1 MPPAQTK
8 GEKMSGT
15 EIVNSVLK
23 VAEKASRIDLEQAG
37 KKAVETVKSLN
48 AGTIVNAINVN
59 SAERIERRTMA
70 TLDVAYLLAN
80 IDGWFTEKQE
90 SCFEKIAAAIG
101 KKPSDVS
108 AHAVGL
114 NAKLAHIRER
124 VTEDELLGAFIAECR
139 SYCEAFDGML
149 IPSRRAFALWITLG
163 LADGEM
169 SSTYRKALDL
179 LRKEFKHSA
188 LLFGAMGA
196 LPVYGAAAVVGG
208 VGMGLLTAIAGGLK
222 TLKHKQTLDKYVPLV
237 SEEFMLQAE
246 RIIAEV
252 STLEAEIAEMPDSE
266 KQSKYENLIQQL
278 EELINPPSDDDDD
291 EDDEE

>member
-1 MPPAQTK
+1 
-8 GEKMSGT
+8 MSGS
-15 EIVNSVLK
+15 EIIDTVLK
-23 VAEKASRIDLEQAG
+23 VAEKASCIDLEQAG
-37 KKAVETVKSLN
+37 KKACETVKSLN
-48 AGTIVNAINVN
+48 VGTIVNAINVN

-90 SCFEKIAAAIG
+90 TCFEKIAVSLG

-139 SYCEAFDGML
+139 SYCESFDGML

-208 VGMGLLTAIAGGLK
+208 VGMGLLAAIAGGLK

-246 RIIAEV
+246 RIIAEA

-266 KQSKYENLIQQL
+266 KQSKYESLVQNLEQL
-278 EELINPPSDDDDD
+278 IAPPSDEEED
-291 EDDEE
+291 EDEE

>member
-1 MPPAQTK
+1 MQIESET
-8 GEKMSGT
+8 KMSGSK
-15 EIVNSVLK
+15 IVNAVLN

-37 KKAVETVKSLN
+37 KKAVETVKNLD
-48 AGTIVNAINVN
+48 AVTLVNAINVN

-90 SCFEKIAAAIG
+90 ACFEKIAASLG

-139 SYCEAFDGML
+139 SYCESFDGMF

-169 SSTYRKALDL
+169 NSTYRKALDL

-196 LPVYGAAAVVGG
+196 LPVYGIASAVGG
-208 VGMGLLTAIAGGLK
+208 VGLGLVTAIAGGLK
-222 TLKHKQTLDKYVPLV
+222 TLKHKQTLDKYAPLV
-237 SEEFMLQAE
+237 SEEFILQAE
-246 RIIAEV
+246 RIIAEA
-252 STLEAEIAEMPDSE
+252 SALEAELAQMPDSE
-266 KQSKYENLIQQL
+266 KQSKYESLVQNLEQL
-278 EELINPPSDDDDD
+278 IAPPSDDEED
-291 EDDEE
+291 ENEE

>member
-1 MPPAQTK
+1 MQIESETK
-8 GEKMSGT
+8 MRGSK
-15 EIVNSVLK
+15 IVNAVLN
-23 VAEKASRIDLEQAG
+23 VAEKASRIDLEHAG
-37 KKAVETVKSLN
+37 KKACETVKSLN

-90 SCFEKIAAAIG
+90 TCFEKIAASLG

-149 IPSRRAFALWITLG
+149 IPSRRAFALWLTLG

-169 SSTYRKALDL
+169 SSIYRKALEL

-196 LPVYGAAAVVGG
+196 LPVYGVASAVGG
-208 VGMGLLTAIAGGLK
+208 VGLGLVTAIAGGLK
-222 TLKHKQTLDKYVPLV
+222 SLKHKQTLDKKFPLV
-237 SEEFMLQAE
+237 SEEFMVQAE
-246 RIIAEV
+246 KLIAEAAI
-252 STLEAEIAEMPDSE
+252 LEAQLAETPDSE
-266 KQSKYENLIQQL
+266 KQNKYENLIQQL
-278 EELINPPSDDDDD
+278 EELINPPSDDD
-291 EDDEE
+291 ENEEE

>member
-1 MPPAQTK
+1 
-8 GEKMSGT
+8 MSGT
-15 EIVNSVLK
+15 EIMDSVLN
-23 VAEKASRIDLEQAG
+23 VAEKVASVDLEQTG
-37 KKAVETVKSLN
+37 KKVVKKVKNLN
-48 AGTIVNAINVN
+48 AATLVNAINVN

-90 SCFEKIAAAIG
+90 TCFEKIAASLG

-196 LPVYGAAAVVGG
+196 LPVYGIASAVGG
-208 VGMGLLTAIAGGLK
+208 VGLGLVTAIAGGLK
-222 TLKHKQTLDKYVPLV
+222 TLKHKQTLDKYAPLV

-246 RIIAEV
+246 RIIAEA
-252 STLEAEIAEMPDSE
+252 SSLEAEIAAVPDQA
-266 KQSKYENLIQQL
+266 KQQRYDSLVLELEQLIA
-278 EELINPPSDDDDD
+278 PPGDDD
-291 EDDEE
+291 EDEDEE

>member
-1 MPPAQTK
+1 
-8 GEKMSGT
+8 MSGS
-15 EIVNSVLK
+15 EIIDTVLK
-23 VAEKASRIDLEQAG
+23 VAEKASRIDLEHAG
-37 KKAVETVKSLN
+37 KKACETVKSLN

-90 SCFEKIAAAIG
+90 TCFEKIAASLG

-169 SSTYRKALDL
+169 SSPYRKALEL

-208 VGMGLLTAIAGGLK
+208 VGMGLLAAIAGGLK

-246 RIIAEV
+246 RIIAEA
-252 STLEAEIAEMPDSE
+252 SRLEAEIAEMPDSE

-278 EELINPPSDDDDD
+278 EELINSPSDDEED

>member
-1 MPPAQTK
+1 
-8 GEKMSGT
+8 MSGT
-15 EIVNSVLK
+15 EIMDSVLN
-23 VAEKASRIDLEQAG
+23 VAEKVASVDLEQTG
-37 KKAVETVKSLN
+37 KKVVKKVKNLN
-48 AGTIVNAINVN
+48 AATLVNAINPN
-59 SAERIERRTMA
+59 CAERIERRTMA

-90 SCFEKIAAAIG
+90 TCFEKIAASLG

-139 SYCEAFDGML
+139 PYCESFDGML

-169 SSTYRKALDL
+169 SSTYRKALEL

-208 VGMGLLTAIAGGLK
+208 VGMGLLAAIAGGLK

-246 RIIAEV
+246 RIIAEA
-252 STLEAEIAEMPDSE
+252 SLLEAEIAAVPDQA
-266 KQSKYENLIQQL
+266 KQQRYDSLVLELEQLIA
-278 EELINPPSDDDDD
+278 PPGDDD
-291 EDDEE
+291 EDEDEE

>member
-1 MPPAQTK
+1 
-8 GEKMSGT
+8 MSGT
-15 EIVNSVLK
+15 EIMASVLN
-23 VAEKASRIDLEQAG
+23 VAEKVAAVDLEQTG
-37 KKAVETVKSLN
+37 KKVIKKVKNLN
-48 AGTIVNAINVN
+48 AVTLVNAINVN

-70 TLDVAYLLAN
+70 TLNVAYLLAN

-90 SCFEKIAAAIG
+90 TCFEKIAASLG

-169 SSTYRKALDL
+169 SSTYRKALEL

-188 LLFGAMGA
+188 LLFGAVGA
-196 LPVYGAAAVVGG
+196 LPVYGTAAVVGG

-222 TLKHKQTLDKYVPLV
+222 TLKHKQTLDKYAPLV

-246 RIIAEV
+246 RIIAEA
-252 STLEAEIAEMPDSE
+252 SSLEAEIAAIPDQA
-266 KQSKYENLIQQL
+266 KQQRYDSLVFELEQLIA
-278 EELINPPSDDDDD
+278 PPGDDDDD
-291 EDDEE
+291 EDEE

>member
-1 MPPAQTK
+1 MQIESET
-8 GEKMSGT
+8 KMSGSK
-15 EIVNSVLK
+15 IVNAVLN

-37 KKAVETVKSLN
+37 KKACETVKSLN

-90 SCFEKIAAAIG
+90 ACFEKIAASLG

-114 NAKLAHIRER
+114 NAKLAHIRKR
-124 VTEDELLGAFIAECR
+124 VSEEELLRAFIAECR
-139 SYCEAFDGML
+139 PYCEAFGGML
-149 IPSRRAFALWITLG
+149 IPSRRAFALWIALG
-163 LADGEM
+163 LAEGEM
-169 SSTYRKALDL
+169 TPVYRKALEL

-208 VGMGLLTAIAGGLK
+208 VGMGLLAAIAGGLK
-222 TLKHKQTLDKYVPLV
+222 TLKHKQTLDKYAPLV

-246 RIIAEV
+246 RIIAEA
-252 STLEAEIAEMPDSE
+252 SSLEAELAQMPDSE
-266 KQSKYENLIQQL
+266 RQSKYENLIQQL
-278 EELINPPSDDDDD
+278 EELIAPPSDDEED
-291 EDDEE
+291 EDED

>member
-1 MPPAQTK
+1 
-8 GEKMSGT
+8 MSGS
-15 EIVNSVLK
+15 EIVDSVLK
-23 VAEKASRIDLEQAG
+23 VAEKASCIDLEHAG
-37 KKAVETVKSLN
+37 KKAVETVKNLN
-48 AGTIVNAINVN
+48 AAPLVNAINVN

-90 SCFEKIAAAIG
+90 TCFEKIAASLG

-169 SSTYRKALDL
+169 SSTYRKALEL
-179 LRKEFKHSA
+179 LQKEFKHSA

-196 LPVYGAAAVVGG
+196 LPVYGAATVVGG
-208 VGMGLLTAIAGGLK
+208 VGMGLLAAIAGGLK

-246 RIIAEV
+246 RIIAEA
-252 STLEAEIAEMPDSE
+252 SPLEAEIATVPDQA
-266 KQSKYENLIQQL
+266 KQQRYDSLVWELEQLIA
-278 EELINPPSDDDDD
+278 PPGDDDDD
-291 EDDEE
+291 EDEE

>member
-1 MPPAQTK
+1 MN
-8 GEKMSGT
+8 GS

-23 VAEKASRIDLEQAG
+23 VAEKASRIDLEHAG
-37 KKAVETVKSLN
+37 KKAVETVKNLD
-48 AGTIVNAINVN
+48 AVTLVNAINVN

-80 IDGWFTEKQE
+80 IDGWFSEKQE
-90 SCFEKIAAAIG
+90 TCFEKIAASLG

-124 VTEDELLGAFIAECR
+124 VTEDELLGSFIAECR
-139 SYCEAFDGML
+139 SYCESFDGMF

-196 LPVYGAAAVVGG
+196 LPVYGIASAVGG
-208 VGMGLLTAIAGGLK
+208 VGLGLVTAIAGGLK
-222 TLKHKQTLDKYVPLV
+222 TLKHKQTLDKYAPLV

-246 RIIAEV
+246 RIIAEA
-252 STLEAEIAEMPDSE
+252 SSLEAEIAAVPDQA
-266 KQSKYENLIQQL
+266 KQQRYDSLVLELEQLIA
-278 EELINPPSDDDDD
+278 PPGYDD
-291 EDDEE
+291 EDEDEE

>member
-1 MPPAQTK
+1 MQIESET
-8 GEKMSGT
+8 KMSGSK
-15 EIVNSVLK
+15 IVNAVLN

-37 KKAVETVKSLN
+37 KKAVETVKNLD
-48 AGTIVNAINVN
+48 AVTLVNAINVN
-59 SAERIERRTMA
+59 SAERIERRAMA

-90 SCFEKIAAAIG
+90 ACFEKIAASLG

-139 SYCEAFDGML
+139 SYCESFDGMF

-169 SSTYRKALDL
+169 NSTYRKALDL

-196 LPVYGAAAVVGG
+196 LPVYGIASAVGG
-208 VGMGLLTAIAGGLK
+208 VGLGLVTAIAGGLK
-222 TLKHKQTLDKYVPLV
+222 TLKHKQTLDKYAPLV
-237 SEEFMLQAE
+237 SEEFILQAE
-246 RIIAEV
+246 RIIAEA
-252 STLEAEIAEMPDSE
+252 SALEAELAQMPDSE
-266 KQSKYENLIQQL
+266 KQSKYESLVQNLEQL
-278 EELINPPSDDDDD
+278 IAPPSDDEED
-291 EDDEE
+291 ENEE

>member
-1 MPPAQTK
+1 
-8 GEKMSGT
+8 MSGN
-15 EIVNSVLK
+15 EIVDTVLK

-48 AGTIVNAINVN
+48 ANTIVNAINLN

-90 SCFEKIAAAIG
+90 ACFEKIAASLG
-101 KKPSDVS
+101 KKPSDIS

-114 NAKLAHIRER
+114 NAKLAHIRKQ
-124 VTEDELLGAFIAECR
+124 VSEDDLLGAFIAECR
-139 SYCEAFDGML
+139 PYCESFDGML
-149 IPSRRAFALWITLG
+149 IPGRRAFALWIALG
-163 LADGEM
+163 LAEGEM
-169 SSTYRKALDL
+169 TPVYRKALEL

-196 LPVYGAAAVVGG
+196 LPVYGLATAVGG
-208 VGMGLLTAIAGGLK
+208 VGMGLFSAIAGGLK
-222 TLKHKQTLDKYVPLV
+222 SLKHKQTLDKKFPLV
-237 SEEFMLQAE
+237 SEEFMVQAE
-246 RIIAEV
+246 KLIAEAAI
-252 STLEAEIAEMPDSE
+252 LEAQLAETPDSE
-266 KQSKYENLIQQL
+266 KQSKYETLIQQL
-278 EELINPPSDDDDD
+278 EELIAPPSDDED

>member
-1 MPPAQTK
+1 
-8 GEKMSGT
+8 MSGN
-15 EIVNSVLK
+15 EIVNTVLK
-23 VAEKASRIDLEQAG
+23 VAEKVAAVDLEQAG
-37 KKAVETVKSLN
+37 KTAAEAVKN
-48 AGTIVNAINVN
+48 FNGATIANAINVN
-59 SAERIERRTMA
+59 TPERIERRTMA

-80 IDGWFTEKQE
+80 INDWFTEKQE
-90 SCFEKIAAAIG
+90 ACFEKIAVSLA

-114 NAKLAHIRER
+114 NAKLAHIRKR

-139 SYCEAFDGML
+139 PYCESFDGML
-149 IPSRRAFALWITLG
+149 IPSRRAFALG

-208 VGMGLLTAIAGGLK
+208 VGLGLVTAIAGGLK
-222 TLKHKQTLDKYVPLV
+222 TLKHKQTLDKYAPLV

-246 RIIAEV
+246 CIIAEASV
-252 STLEAEIAEMPDSE
+252 LEAELAQMPDSE
-266 KQSKYENLIQQL
+266 KQSKYASLVQNLEQL
-278 EELINPPSDDDDD
+278 IAPPSDDEED
-291 EDDEE
+291 EDEDE

>member
-1 MPPAQTK
+1 MQIESET
-8 GEKMSGT
+8 KMSGSK
-15 EIVNSVLK
+15 IVNAVLN

-37 KKAVETVKSLN
+37 KKACETVKSLN

-90 SCFEKIAAAIG
+90 TCFEKIAASLG

-139 SYCEAFDGML
+139 SYCESFDGMF

-169 SSTYRKALDL
+169 SSTYRKALEL

-196 LPVYGAAAVVGG
+196 LPVYGLATAVGG
-208 VGMGLLTAIAGGLK
+208 VGMGLFSAIAGGLK
-222 TLKHKQTLDKYVPLV
+222 SLKHKQVLDKKYPLV
-237 SEEFMLQAE
+237 SEEFMVQAE
-246 RIIAEV
+246 KLIEEAAI
-252 STLEAEIAEMPDSE
+252 LEAQLAETPDSE
-266 KQSKYENLIQQL
+266 KQSKYETLIQQL
-278 EELINPPSDDDDD
+278 EDLIAPPSDDED
-291 EDDEE
+291 EDEE

>member
-1 MPPAQTK
+1 MQIESET
-8 GEKMSGT
+8 KMSGT
-15 EIVNSVLK
+15 EIVDAVLK
-23 VAEKASRIDLEQAG
+23 VAEKASRIDLEHAG
-37 KKAVETVKSLN
+37 QKAVETVKNLN
-48 AGTIVNAINVN
+48 AAPLVNAINVN

-80 IDGWFTEKQE
+80 IDGWFSEKQE
-90 SCFEKIAAAIG
+90 TCFEKIAASLG

-139 SYCEAFDGML
+139 SYCESFDGMF

-169 SSTYRKALDL
+169 SSTCRKALEL

-196 LPVYGAAAVVGG
+196 LPVYGIASAVGG
-208 VGMGLLTAIAGGLK
+208 VGLGLVTAIAGGLK
-222 TLKHKQTLDKYVPLV
+222 TLKHKQTLDKYAPLV

-246 RIIAEV
+246 RIIAEAN
-252 STLEAEIAEMPDSE
+252 SLEAQLAETPDIE
-266 KQSKYENLIQQL
+266 KQSEYETLIQQL
-278 EELINPPSDDDDD
+278 EELIAPPSDDED

>member
-1 MPPAQTK
+1 
-8 GEKMSGT
+8 MSGSK
-15 EIVNSVLK
+15 IVNSVLK
-23 VAEKASRIDLEQAG
+23 VAEKASCIDLEHAG
-37 KKAVETVKSLN
+37 KKAVETVKNLD
-48 AGTIVNAINVN
+48 AVTLVNAINVN
-59 SAERIERRTMA
+59 SAECIERRTMA

-90 SCFEKIAAAIG
+90 ACFEKIAASLG

-139 SYCEAFDGML
+139 SYCESFDGML

-222 TLKHKQTLDKYVPLV
+222 TLKHKQTLDKYAPLV

-246 RIIAEV
+246 RIIAEA
-252 STLEAEIAEMPDSE
+252 SSLEAEIAEMPDSE
-266 KQSKYENLIQQL
+266 RQSKYENLIQQL
-278 EELINPPSDDDDD
+278 EELINPPSDDEED

>member
-1 MPPAQTK
+1 
-8 GEKMSGT
+8 MSGT
-15 EIVNSVLK
+15 EIVDSVLK
-23 VAEKASRIDLEQAG
+23 VAEKASRIDLEHAG
-37 KKAVETVKSLN
+37 KKAVESVKSLN

-80 IDGWFTEKQE
+80 IDGWFSEKQE
-90 SCFEKIAAAIG
+90 ACFEKIAASLG

-139 SYCEAFDGML
+139 SYCESFDGML
-149 IPSRRAFALWITLG
+149 IPSCRAFALWITLG

-169 SSTYRKALDL
+169 SSTYRKALDW

-196 LPVYGAAAVVGG
+196 LPVYGAATVVGG

-222 TLKHKQTLDKYVPLV
+222 TLKHKQTLDKYAPLV

-246 RIIAEV
+246 RIIAEA
-252 STLEAEIAEMPDSE
+252 SSLEAEIAEMPDSE
-266 KQSKYENLIQQL
+266 RQSKYENLIQQL
-278 EELINPPSDDDDD
+278 EELINPPSDDEED

>member
-1 MPPAQTK
+1 
-8 GEKMSGT
+8 MSGS
-15 EIVNSVLK
+15 EIVDSVLK
-23 VAEKASRIDLEQAG
+23 VAEKASCIDLEHAG
-37 KKAVETVKSLN
+37 KKAVETVKNLN
-48 AGTIVNAINVN
+48 AVPLVNAINVN

-90 SCFEKIAAAIG
+90 TCFEKIAASLG

-169 SSTYRKALDL
+169 SSTYRKALEL

-208 VGMGLLTAIAGGLK
+208 VGMGLLAAIAGGLK

-246 RIIAEV
+246 RIIAEA
-252 STLEAEIAEMPDSE
+252 SRLEAEIAAVPDQA
-266 KQSKYENLIQQL
+266 KQQRYDSLVLELEQLIA
-278 EELINPPSDDDDD
+278 PPGDDDE

>member
-1 MPPAQTK
+1 
-8 GEKMSGT
+8 MSGT

-37 KKAVETVKSLN
+37 KKACETVKSLN
-48 AGTIVNAINVN
+48 VGTIVNAINVN

-90 SCFEKIAAAIG
+90 ACFEKIAASLG

-208 VGMGLLTAIAGGLK
+208 VGMGLLAAIAGGLK

-246 RIIAEV
+246 RIIAEA

>member
-1 MPPAQTK
+1 
-8 GEKMSGT
+8 MSGS
-15 EIVNSVLK
+15 EIIDTVLK
-23 VAEKASRIDLEQAG
+23 VAEKASCIDLEQAG
-37 KKAVETVKSLN
+37 KKACETVKSLN
-48 AGTIVNAINVN
+48 VGTIVNAINVN

-90 SCFEKIAAAIG
+90 TCFEKIAVSLG

-139 SYCEAFDGML
+139 SYCESFDGML

-208 VGMGLLTAIAGGLK
+208 VGMGLLAAIAGGLK

-246 RIIAEV
+246 RIIAEA
-252 STLEAEIAEMPDSE
+252 SRLEAEIAAVPDQA
-266 KQSKYENLIQQL
+266 KQQRYDTLVWELEQLIA
-278 EELINPPSDDDDD
+278 PPC
-291 EDDEE
+291 DDEEDDKE

>member
-15 EIVNSVLK
+15 EIVDSVLK
-23 VAEKASRIDLEQAG
+23 VAEKASRIDLEHAG

-90 SCFEKIAAAIG
+90 TCFEKIAASLG

-169 SSTYRKALDL
+169 SSAYRKALDL

-188 LLFGAMGA
+188 LLFGAMDA
-196 LPVYGAAAVVGG
+196 LPVYGIASAVGG
-208 VGMGLLTAIAGGLK
+208 VGLGLVTAIAGGLK
-222 TLKHKQTLDKYVPLV
+222 TLKHKQTLDKYAPLV
-237 SEEFMLQAE
+237 SEEFMVQAE
-246 RIIAEV
+246 KLIAEAAI
-252 STLEAEIAEMPDSE
+252 LEAQLAETPDSE
-266 KQSKYENLIQQL
+266 KQSKYETLIQQL
-278 EELINPPSDDDDD
+278 EELIAPPSDDED

>member
-1 MPPAQTK
+1 
-8 GEKMSGT
+8 MSGT
-15 EIVNSVLK
+15 EIMDSVLN
-23 VAEKASRIDLEQAG
+23 VAEKVASVDLEQTG
-37 KKAVETVKSLN
+37 KKVVKKVKNLN
-48 AGTIVNAINVN
+48 AATLVNAINPN
-59 SAERIERRTMA
+59 CAERVERRTMA

-90 SCFEKIAAAIG
+90 TCFEKIAASLG

-139 SYCEAFDGML
+139 SYCESFDGML

-163 LADGEM
+163 RADGEM

-196 LPVYGAAAVVGG
+196 LPVYGIASAVGG
-208 VGMGLLTAIAGGLK
+208 VGLGLVTAIAGGLK
-222 TLKHKQTLDKYVPLV
+222 TLKHKQTLDKYAPLV

-246 RIIAEV
+246 RIIAEA
-252 STLEAEIAEMPDSE
+252 SSLEAEIAAVPDQA
-266 KQSKYENLIQQL
+266 KQQRYDSLVLELEQLIA
-278 EELINPPSDDDDD
+278 PPGDDD
-291 EDDEE
+291 EDEDEE

>member
-1 MPPAQTK
+1 
-8 GEKMSGT
+8 MSGT
-15 EIVNSVLK
+15 EIVDSVLK

-37 KKAVETVKSLN
+37 KKACETVKSLN
-48 AGTIVNAINVN
+48 VGTIVNAINVN

-90 SCFEKIAAAIG
+90 TCFEKIAASLG

-139 SYCEAFDGML
+139 SYCESFDGML
-149 IPSRRAFALWITLG
+149 IPSHRAFALWITLG

-196 LPVYGAAAVVGG
+196 LPCVADELGIVES
-208 VGMGLLTAIAGGLK
+208 
-222 TLKHKQTLDKYVPLV
+222 VPL
-237 SEEFMLQAE
+237 L
-246 RIIAEV
+246 
-252 STLEAEIAEMPDSE
+252 
-266 KQSKYENLIQQL
+266 
-278 EELINPPSDDDDD
+278 
-291 EDDEE
+291 

>member
-1 MPPAQTK
+1 
-8 GEKMSGT
+8 MSGT
-15 EIVNSVLK
+15 EIVDSVLK

-37 KKAVETVKSLN
+37 KKACETVKSLN

-90 SCFEKIAAAIG
+90 TCFEKIAVSLG

-139 SYCEAFDGML
+139 SYCESFDGML

-196 LPVYGAAAVVGG
+196 LPVYGIASAVGG
-208 VGMGLLTAIAGGLK
+208 VGLGLVTAIAGGLK
-222 TLKHKQTLDKYVPLV
+222 TLKHKQTLDKYAPLV

-246 RIIAEV
+246 RIIAEA
-252 STLEAEIAEMPDSE
+252 SSLEAEIAAVPDQA
-266 KQSKYENLIQQL
+266 KQQRYDSLVLELEQLIA
-278 EELINPPSDDDDD
+278 PPGYDD
-291 EDDEE
+291 EDEDEE

>member
-1 MPPAQTK
+1 
-8 GEKMSGT
+8 MSGSK
-15 EIVNSVLK
+15 IVDSVLK
-23 VAEKASRIDLEQAG
+23 VAEKASRIDLEHAG
-37 KKAVETVKSLN
+37 KKACETVKSLN

-90 SCFEKIAAAIG
+90 TCFEKIAAAIG

-163 LADGEM
+163 LADGEI

-208 VGMGLLTAIAGGLK
+208 VGMGLLAAIAGGLQ
-222 TLKHKQTLDKYVPLV
+222 TLKHKQTLDKYAPLV

-246 RIIAEV
+246 RIIAEA
-252 STLEAEIAEMPDSE
+252 SRLESELAAAPDQAKQQRYDSLVLELEQLIA
-266 KQSKYENLIQQL
+266 
-278 EELINPPSDDDDD
+278 PPSDDDED
-291 EDDEE
+291 EDEE

>member
-1 MPPAQTK
+1 
-8 GEKMSGT
+8 MSGT
-15 EIVNSVLK
+15 EIVDSVLE
-23 VAEKASRIDLEQAG
+23 VAEKASRIDLEHAG

-90 SCFEKIAAAIG
+90 TCFEKIAASLG

-124 VTEDELLGAFIAECR
+124 VTEDELLGSFIAECR
-139 SYCEAFDGML
+139 SYCESFDGMF

-246 RIIAEV
+246 RIIAEA
-252 STLEAEIAEMPDSE
+252 STLETEIAEMPDSE

>member
-1 MPPAQTK
+1 
-8 GEKMSGT
+8 MSGT
-15 EIVNSVLK
+15 EIVDSVLK
-23 VAEKASRIDLEQAG
+23 VAEKASCIDLEQAG
-37 KKAVETVKSLN
+37 KKAVKTVKNLN
-48 AGTIVNAINVN
+48 AVPLVNAINVN

-90 SCFEKIAAAIG
+90 TCFEKIAASLG

-208 VGMGLLTAIAGGLK
+208 VGMGLLAAIAGGLK

-246 RIIAEV
+246 RIIAEA
-252 STLEAEIAEMPDSE
+252 SRLEAEIAAVPDQA
-266 KQSKYENLIQQL
+266 KQQRYDSLVLELEQLIA
-278 EELINPPSDDDDD
+278 PPGDD
-291 EDDEE
+291 EDEDEE

>member
-1 MPPAQTK
+1 MQIESET
-8 GEKMSGT
+8 KMSGSK
-15 EIVNSVLK
+15 IVNAVLN
-23 VAEKASRIDLEQAG
+23 VAEKASCIDLDQAG
-37 KKAVETVKSLN
+37 KKAVETVKNLD
-48 AGTIVNAINVN
+48 AVTLVNAINVN

-80 IDGWFTEKQE
+80 IDGWFSEKQE
-90 SCFEKIAAAIG
+90 TCFEKIAASLG

-139 SYCEAFDGML
+139 SYCESFDGMF

-196 LPVYGAAAVVGG
+196 LPVYGIASAVGG
-208 VGMGLLTAIAGGLK
+208 VGLGLVTAIAGGLK
-222 TLKHKQTLDKYVPLV
+222 TLKHKQTLDKYAPLV

-246 RIIAEV
+246 RIIAEA
-252 STLEAEIAEMPDSE
+252 SSLEAEIAAVPDQA
-266 KQSKYENLIQQL
+266 KQQRYDSLVLELEQLIA
-278 EELINPPSDDDDD
+278 PPGYDD
-291 EDDEE
+291 EDEDEE

>member
-1 MPPAQTK
+1 
-8 GEKMSGT
+8 MSGT
-15 EIVNSVLK
+15 EIVDSVLK
-23 VAEKASRIDLEQAG
+23 VAEKASRIDLEHAG

-80 IDGWFTEKQE
+80 IDGWFSEKQE
-90 SCFEKIAAAIG
+90 TCFEKIAASLG
-101 KKPSDVS
+101 KNPSDVS

-139 SYCEAFDGML
+139 SYCESFDGML

-169 SSTYRKALDL
+169 SSTYRKALEL

-196 LPVYGAAAVVGG
+196 LPVYGAATVVGG
-208 VGMGLLTAIAGGLK
+208 VGMGLLAAIAGGLK

-246 RIIAEV
+246 RIIAEA
-252 STLEAEIAEMPDSE
+252 STLEAEIAAVPDQA
-266 KQSKYENLIQQL
+266 KQQRYDSLVQDLEQLIA
-278 EELINPPSDDDDD
+278 PPSDDEED
-291 EDDEE
+291 ENEE